1 MQARRNLILA
11 NLACLLV
18 LAVALVIGWRME
30 ALFGLGVLIVM
41 DLLALLRER
50 TVRSRRDENE

>member
-1 MQARRNLILA
+1 MLARRNLIMA

-18 LAVALVIGWRME
+18 LAVALVLGWRAE

>member
-1 MQARRNLILA
+1 MLARRNLILA

-18 LAVALVIGWRME
+18 LAVALVLGWRAE

-50 TVRSRRDENE
+50 TVRSRRGENE